1 MFLAESKF
9 SEKIC
14 QSSTALLHG
23 ICPLGFTK
31 LTGTCEGQI
40 NQDKIFK
47 ATQTSQNP
55 LDTCRLYH
63 NFHQRQFQSKTLIR
77 HKDLVLATQR

>member
-1 MFLAESKF
+1 M
-9 SEKIC
+9 
-14 QSSTALLHG
+14 HG

-31 LTGTCEGQI
+31 FLTGTCEGQI

-63 NFHQRQFQSKTLIR
+63 NFYQRQCQSKTLIR
-77 HKDLVLATQR
+77 HRDLLLATQRQV